1 MHSFLPAGKKQT
13 WQKPRASGLGQ
24 RARDAALTLQNPR
37 GGGKRQGSREGP
49 GTAAHATCEAGCAQA
64 FVQPWGVG
72 ICSLAERVL
81 RPETRWGIKFLVC
94 PPLPL
99 GLLHL
104 HWDGLCSAVPG
115 HWGLAAHGPHTSGPG
130 ALQEDGHGESKN
142 VTDD

>member
-1 MHSFLPAGKKQT
+1 VHSFLPAGKKQT

-64 FVQPWGVG
+64 FAQLWGID

-81 RPETRWGIKFLVC
+81 RSETPGGIKFLVW

-104 HWDGLCSAVPG
+104 HWDGPMLCGPRPLGAGCTGSAHLRPRG
-115 HWGLAAHGPHTSGPG
+115 SAGGWT
-130 ALQEDGHGESKN
+130 QW
-142 VTDD
+142 